1 MAVPPSVRIFEGD
14 FTLTLDELRQA
25 EGEVVAALELDPPAE
40 HKRALLEL
48 LVATRDLISHRTN

>member
-40 HKRALLEL
+40 YKRALLEL